1 MSGTRGTRGTL
12 ATRSTPAA
20 RARDPASNPNRDRGA
35 GTVLG
40 LAILGVFLA
49 LTLMLVPAWA
59 MLATKQKLSGAAD
72 AAALAAADA
81 RLGVVGDYPCPLA
94 ATVAR
99 ANGAALAACE
109 VDGLIVTVAVS
120 GTIAGIRV
128 TATATAG
135 PAP

>member
-1 MSGTRGTRGTL
+1 VSGTHHTQAAQSARG
-12 ATRSTPAA
+12 P
-20 RARDPASNPNRDRGA
+20 RADRDPNPGRDRGA
-35 GTVLG
+35 GTILG

-59 MLATKQKLSGAAD
+59 MLATKQKLAGAAD

-135 PAP
+135 PTP

>member
-1 MSGTRGTRGTL
+1 MSGTEK
-12 ATRSTPAA
+12 AVAA
-20 RARDPASNPNRDRGA
+20 QTETSNPNCERDRGA

-40 LAILGVFLA
+40 LAILGAFLA

-135 PAP
+135 PTP